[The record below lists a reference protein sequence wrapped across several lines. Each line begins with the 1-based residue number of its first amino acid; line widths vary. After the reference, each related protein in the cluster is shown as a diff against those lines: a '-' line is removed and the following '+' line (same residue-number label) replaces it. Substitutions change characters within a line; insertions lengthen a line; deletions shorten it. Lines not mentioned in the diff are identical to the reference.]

1 MFIQEFSNETHSL
14 LSYIIFDNVILPDS
28 TLDCNTYILYEISK
42 KSTLYLLEIAYQL
55 LLCYNS
61 LITKTKPIW
70 KGTFFHIQSFDCY

>member
-1 MFIQEFSNETHSL
+1 MFLQEFSNETHSL

-61 LITKTKPIW
+61 LITKTKSIW